1 MPQPALC
8 AGRESSP
15 GPPPPTYNLA
25 VKSLYEKTI
34 AFVLQYVDEHKL
46 GAGAQL
52 PTEMQISSLASV
64 SLVTVRRALAELAA
78 QGIVRREQ
86 GRGTFVA
93 RPRVRAETTRVG
105 SLRNGLHL
113 DAHSRLETRVLK
125 CVTRQALDEECRAL
139 ALSAGASVWEISRL
153 RRLNRRPLI
162 LETSVIPKLLAPDLG
177 AHLKRADGRSLYE
190 LLEGVYGLTEARE
203 EQLLVSRAAR
213 PQEEELLGLLHFD
226 WVVEVAGVSY
236 SVRQEPIDRFKMVF
250 VAKSF

>member
-1 MPQPALC
+1 VRA
-8 AGRESSP
+8 
-15 GPPPPTYNLA
+15 
-25 VKSLYEKTI
+25 LYEKTI
-34 AFVLQYVDEHKL
+34 AFILQHIDEHQL
-46 GAGAQL
+46 REGEQL
-52 PTEMQISSLASV
+52 PTEVALAQQTGV

-93 RPRVRAETTRVG
+93 RPRVRAETTRIG

-113 DAHSRLETRVLK
+113 DAQSKLETRVLK
-125 CVTRQALDEECRAL
+125 CLAREAVEEECRTLAL
-139 ALSAGASVWEISRL
+139 APGASVWEISRL

-177 AHLKRADGRSLYE
+177 AHLKRSDGRSLYD

-226 WVVEVAGVSY
+226 WVVEVAGVSF
-236 SVRQEPIDRFKMVF
+236 SVRQEPIDRFRMVF
-250 VAKSF
+250 VAKSFAFRLATAPAFAVEAVELV